1 MTALV
6 SAHSLW
12 TPYSVFVGCNFVG
25 IHLAAYIAG
34 FQCLVRTLQTVAYIC
49 VGYFVNC
56 TCSQVHILVCAH
68 ICTYVGKYTHA
79 CTALSSH
86 YCTNIHVLCMHKH
99 TLLHCL
105 NMHLHVHACC
115 SLSNMS
121 FNTRVCIFTWPT
133 CIFSVQTCSSACIR
147 AFECAFMIFTSLI

>member
-1 MTALV
+1 
-6 SAHSLW
+6 
-12 TPYSVFVGCNFVG
+12 
-25 IHLAAYIAG
+25 
-34 FQCLVRTLQTVAYIC
+34 VRTLQTVAYIC

-147 AFECAFMIFTSLI
+147 AFECAFMIFTSLIWLHDIHPSNHCLPLFELPHTHMHLNIQSWFSPC